1 MPLPAHEASAAPAPY
16 SHQGQVGLALWP
28 ASGYRM
34 IVPYKDAYCGQLGH
48 RVCSGR
54 IPWFLDVE
62 PSFGLSDGWDLVLTL
77 RLGLER
83 DFHLHRTF
91 AAMPGFRYWVDRDMP
106 LRLFTTVQ
114 LVYDDTDQNGN
125 VATDG
130 TAISD
135 LDLGVRNANG
145 FMYDVLRNFSL
156 YFQFGETIAF
166 KRWFRFEM
174 DGGFGLQARIP

>member
-1 MPLPAHEASAAPAPY
+1 MLAVDPELFADFGGSTDSE
-16 SHQGQVGLALWP
+16 VVFRLALTFGLEEDP
-28 ASGYRM
+28 VGALER
-34 IVPYKDAYCGQLGH
+34 ALG
-48 RVCSGR
+48 
-54 IPWFLDVE
+54 FVE
-62 PSFGLSDGWDLVLTL
+62 ATAVRHGVENAVQGSFGLSDGWDLLVTL
-77 RLGLER
+77 RFGLER

-91 AAMPGFRYWVDRDMP
+91 AAMPGFRYWVDRDRP
-106 LRLFTTVQ
+106 LRLFTTLQ
-114 LVYDDTDQNGN
+114 LVYDHTNQNGN

-135 LDLGVRNANG
+135 EDLGFRNANG